1 MKILLID
8 DSIDFLES
16 LKRFLAAHADFEVAA
31 ATGSAREGIELA
43 RRLKPDVV
51 ITDIAMPQ
59 MNGLEAASIL
69 KRLPEAPTVVILT
82 LYDTPEYR
90 DAAAAAGAD
99 AFIAKSELTSKLP
112 AMLHSLVSN
121 PLPGPIRRS
130 SEPKENRMKHILV
143 VDDSKTMRRMVIASL
158 QPVKPAIFHE
168 AANGLEALEQLALH
182 PIDVMT
188 LDLNMPD
195 MHGMEVLRFVRA
207 HPVFKNLPVVILSTK
222 GDPVSQTEAM
232 EAGASL
238 YLTKPFSPAHLC
250 NRVMEFLQNQ
260 KETP

>member
-1 MKILLID
+1 MKVILID
-8 DSIDFLES
+8 DNRSFLES
-16 LKRFLAAHADFEVAA
+16 AKRFLSLHSDFEVVAA
-31 ATGSAREGIELA
+31 AGSAPEGIEFA
-43 RRLKPDVV
+43 RRLRPDVV

-59 MNGLEAASIL
+59 MNGLEVASIL
-69 KRLPEAPTVVILT
+69 KRLPEAPAVVILT

-90 DAAAAAGAD
+90 DAASAAGAD
-99 AFIAKSELTSKLP
+99 AFIAKSDLISKLP
-112 AMLHSLVSN
+112 AVLRSLVSN
-121 PLPGPIRRS
+121 QLPGQPHS
-130 SEPKENRMKHILV
+130 PSEPKEKPMKHILV

-158 QPVKPAIFHE
+158 QPLKPAVFHE
-168 AANGLEALEQLALH
+168 AGNGLEALEQLALH

-222 GDPVSQTEAM
+222 GDSVSQTEAM

-238 YLTKPFSPAHLC
+238 YLTKPFSPTHLC
-250 NRVMEFLQNQ
+250 NRVMEFLQNKQ
-260 KETP
+260 ETP

>member
-1 MKILLID
+1 MKLILID
-8 DSIDFLES
+8 DNRSFLES
-16 LKRFLAAHADFEVAA
+16 VQRFLSIHGDFEVAA
-31 ATGSAREGIELA
+31 AAASASEGIELA

-69 KRLPEAPTVVILT
+69 KRLPQAPAVVILT

-90 DAAAAAGAD
+90 DAASAAGAD
-99 AFIAKSELTSKLP
+99 AFIAKSDLTSKLP
-112 AMLHSLVSN
+112 VVLRSLVSN
-121 PLPGPIRRS
+121 QLPGQAHSP
-130 SEPKENRMKHILV
+130 SEPKETPMKHILV

-158 QPVKPAIFHE
+158 QPVKPAVFHE

-207 HPVFKNLPVVILSTK
+207 HPVLKNLPVVILSTK
-222 GDPVSQTEAM
+222 GDSVSQTEAM

-238 YLTKPFSPAHLC
+238 YLTKPFSPTLLC
-250 NRVMEFLQNQ
+250 NRVLEFLHNL
-260 KETP
+260 